1 MLRLLTKC
9 CPCPWR
15 PPVDEEQFA
24 YKKLSSSSNGEP
36 TQPSAPQ
43 INQNAP
49 QTTNYDGEDFDS
61 SIPETFICSITGQL
75 MNDPV
80 VVAGSGNVYERQA
93 ITRWLEKSDKD
104 PMTNLM
110 LKDKQLVPLHA
121 LKSQIQEFQFRRQQ
135 FHQLQQQLQNNQIGQ
150 NTEGQGR
157 EVSAQIPRAIE
168 QTNFQRIIDEFGD
181 VFVFLFKNISRKKS
195 VYLDYKSVFT
205 DQYTRQALL
214 NLPNEIDQIDK
225 DVKMLQDEYDA
236 ITDYQ
241 NARDTSEEISKIT
254 SQILDL
260 QQQKKDKLAKLEVAQ
275 KVREHLQI
283 YSSAGSSS
291 KTYKCIQL
299 QGLKPT
305 KYVPT
310 SSTLMVATAR
320 FEKAVIILQAEIS
333 RILSK
338 EVSIEKLDEELQNA
352 VVRQQAERRKKSE
365 QLRFAIGSESSVGNA
380 KLIQE
385 EYNKADE
392 IFTNLQQSADEVE
405 RTYKEFL
412 KTLSDFELS
421 LGLCPQSD
429 QDFEHMLRKGG
440 NVRNAKLNIG
450 LYNFKVTNNLQLQD
464 CQFTGER
471 QAACLILEAE
481 GQRVS
486 ITNCSFN
493 NCGIMLKGFAE
504 ATIQNVTVNSS
515 PQNGIYICNTKKASA
530 YNTITT
536 NSGSKFQDYSGFYF
550 ENVEMV
556 NTKECKSSGNSGSGF
571 VFSKVLRCNVT
582 QCSAT
587 NNGKAGVGFW
597 NGSNATIGGC
607 RD

>member
-1 MLRLLTKC
+1 MLRLFTKC
-9 CPCPWR
+9 CKCPWR

-36 TQPSAPQ
+36 TQSSASQ

-61 SIPETFICSITGQL
+61 SIPETFICSITGQI
-75 MNDPV
+75 MKDPV

-135 FHQLQQQLQNNQIGQ
+135 FHQQQQQLQNNQIGQ

-352 VVRQQAERRKKSE
+352 VVRQQAERKKKSE

-385 EYNKADE
+385 EQNKADE
-392 IFTNLQQSADEVE
+392 TS
-405 RTYKEFL
+405 K
-412 KTLSDFELS
+412 LS
-421 LGLCPQSD
+421 LLIHFHHLQAVE
-429 QDFEHMLRKGG
+429 Q
-440 NVRNAKLNIG
+440 
-450 LYNFKVTNNLQLQD
+450 NNLLQLEKNLFLRSF
-464 CQFTGER
+464 QFSSV
-471 QAACLILEAE
+471 IL
-481 GQRVS
+481 QKMKVIS
-486 ITNCSFN
+486 LFLLSLLF
-493 NCGIMLKGFAE
+493 CG
-504 ATIQNVTVNSS
+504 
-515 PQNGIYICNTKKASA
+515 YICALESPTTENNEKQLVNPIEFSPTEQDIEPFFFGPKPDTCPEKLEKLKKCLTKK
-530 YNTITT
+530 
-536 NSGSKFQDYSGFYF
+536 SGFRCVEF
-550 ENVEMV
+550 E
-556 NTKECKSSGNSGSGF
+556 
-571 VFSKVLRCNVT
+571 VLRVQNL
-582 QCSAT
+582 
-587 NNGKAGVGFW
+587 KELFLFAGIRCEG
-597 NGSNATIGGC
+597 
-607 RD
+607 